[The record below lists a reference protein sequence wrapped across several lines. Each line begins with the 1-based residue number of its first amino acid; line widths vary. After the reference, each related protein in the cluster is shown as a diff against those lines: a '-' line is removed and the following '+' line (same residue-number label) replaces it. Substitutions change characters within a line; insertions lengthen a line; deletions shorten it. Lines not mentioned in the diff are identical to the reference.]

1 MCRIMLKVL
10 KSEFFPRKYVLLQG
24 GLGNQLWQLAFAHK
38 LARNSSVKLVYI
50 SNLLT
55 SNSHL
60 ERGVEVLKRVLE
72 KCKHRIQIEEHDF
85 RNPCSRLRFV
95 PESKYAKLFGNPSQF
110 LDSSNFS
117 SEELIRMD
125 CTQVTKF
132 IGFFQSLNFISNEV
146 SSVLIELEDSFHSDS
161 LPTKFQDFSYNV
173 FIHVRGGDYLHAKH
187 RNTLGL
193 LSSEYYRKLREILD
207 LELRKDFV
215 VFSDDPSR
223 VEDLF
228 PNLADNQI
236 LAQENFNEFESLFLM
251 SRASTACIANSTFSW
266 WGGKL
271 AQERGGRLIAPYP
284 WSKKEEVDGEYT
296 SDVYDEYTERIKS
309 SFQ

>member
-1 MCRIMLKVL
+1 MHKWRY
-10 KSEFFPRKYVLLQG
+10 FPKKYVLLQG

-38 LARNSSVKLVYI
+38 LARNSSVTLVYI

-60 ERGVEVLKRVLE
+60 ERGVEVLRHILK
-72 KCKHRIQIEEHDF
+72 KCKHKIQIEEHDF

-95 PESKYAKLFGNPSQF
+95 PESKYAKFLGNPTQF

-117 SEELIRMD
+117 SEELISMD
-125 CTQVTKF
+125 CTQATKF
-132 IGFFQSLNFISNEV
+132 IGFFQSLNFLSNEV
-146 SSVLIELEDSFHSDS
+146 SSVLIELDDSFRSDS
-161 LPTKFQDFSYNV
+161 LPKKFKDYSYNN
-173 FIHVRGGDYLHAKH
+173 FIHVRGGDYLDVKH

-193 LSSEYYRKLREILD
+193 LSFEYYKKLIESLD
-207 LELRKDFV
+207 LELSKDFV
-215 VFSDDPSR
+215 VFSDDLRR
-223 VEDLF
+223 VKDVF

-236 LAQENFNEFESLFLM
+236 LAQENFSEYESLFLM
-251 SRASTACIANSTFSW
+251 SRASTACIANSSFSW

-271 AQERGGRLIAPYP
+271 AQERGGRLVAPYP
-284 WSKKEEVDGEYT
+284 WSKIEEVTGEYT
-296 SDVYDEYTERIKS
+296 SDVYDKYTERIKS